1 MKKFLLVLS
10 CFVFAVCA
18 KAAEYEISTALSSP
32 YGMFS
37 TFSVFGDAT
46 VSDLIIGAESK
57 DGVTPTG
64 FILPVYKPIQ
74 ETYLEAGSIS
84 FGGNL
89 NVKKDLFF
97 DAPNQTYGNV
107 KVTSYSSATVQQN
120 TFFDMN
126 FTTIEIP
133 VLYAGTLVTG
143 PLSLP
148 YPATI
153 NNLYTASFSVRN
165 GNSTFTFPQVRGT
178 TFGNDIRM
186 ETLSSQCGTSNQGHY
201 YGAWV
206 TCTGGSCPAD
216 TCEGNDRIAQ
226 FTCTDGEE
234 KSKNCVD
241 VRNVDFTT
249 EDIAM
254 EPYISGVTSYYR
266 KCVYQNSVE
275 PTNRVQC
282 EPEALA
288 SGEADFLNTIVGV
301 IKPCGDDAENSC
313 IKLCRLYEGNGGC
326 EHSARSCYIRNTTLF
341 GSDCGASG
349 WEMGSGL
356 ECKDSYTRALYTIY
370 TCPQGSDYT
379 DRPDRGDS
387 HTLTFS
393 QYRDVACAGKNVEKD
408 ETDTYCGTNFLTVN
422 FIGK

>member
-46 VSDLIIGAESK
+46 VYDLIIGANSV
-57 DGVTPTG
+57 DGSTPAG
-64 FILPVYKPIQ
+64 FASSVYKPIQ

-84 FGGNL
+84 FGGNI
-89 NVKKDLFF
+89 NVKRDLFF

-107 KVTSYSSATVQQN
+107 IVSRYSSATVQQN

-148 YPATI
+148 YAAVI

-165 GNSTFTFPQVRGT
+165 GASAFTFPQVRGT
-178 TFGNDIRM
+178 TFGKRVFAK
-186 ETLSSQCGTSNQGHY
+186 TPSSQCGGSNKGHY

-216 TCEGNDRIAQ
+216 TCEGNDEKEPFICPDKA
-226 FTCTDGEE
+226 E
-234 KSKNCVD
+234 KSKNCID
-241 VRNVDFTT
+241 KREVRYDPSN
-249 EDIAM
+249 IINK
-254 EPYISGVTSYYR
+254 PYISGFTSYYR
-266 KCVYQNSVE
+266 KCVYKNNVE
-275 PTNRVQC
+275 DTGAIQC
-282 EPEALA
+282 VMEDFA
-288 SGEADFLNTIVGV
+288 SGEDAFLNNNLNGV
-301 IKPCGDDAENSC
+301 PQCPNDLEDKGC
-313 IKLCRLYEGNGGC
+313 ISLCSQNGGSC
-326 EHSARSCYIRNTTLF
+326 EHSARSCYMENETLF
-341 GSDCGASG
+341 GSNCEASG

-379 DRPDRGDS
+379 VRPAHD
-387 HTLTFS
+387 TFS
-393 QYRDVACAGKNVEKD
+393 QTRDVACAGQNVD
-408 ETDTYCGTNFLTVN
+408 VDNNSDAYCGINFLTVD
-422 FIGK
+422 F

>member
-46 VSDLIIGAESK
+46 VYDLIIGANSV
-57 DGVTPTG
+57 DGSTPAG
-64 FILPVYKPIQ
+64 FTSSVYKPIQ

-84 FGGNL
+84 FGGNI
-89 NVKKDLFF
+89 NVKRDLFF

-107 KVTSYSSATVQQN
+107 IVSRYSSATVQQN

-143 PLSLP
+143 PLRLP
-148 YPATI
+148 SAAVI
-153 NNLYTASFSVRN
+153 EKLYTASFSVRN
-165 GNSTFTFPQVRGT
+165 GASEFTFPQVRGM
-178 TFGNDIRM
+178 TFGQNVFAAPPSI
-186 ETLSSQCGTSNQGHY
+186 QCGGSNKGHY
-201 YGAWV
+201 YDAWE

-216 TCEGNDRIAQ
+216 TCDGNERDAYSCPNPNDAPR
-226 FTCTDGEE
+226 
-234 KSKNCVD
+234 SKNCVD
-241 VRNVDFTT
+241 KRQVSYNLDNVHNK
-249 EDIAM
+249 
-254 EPYISGVTSYYR
+254 PYISAFTSYYR
-266 KCVYQNSVE
+266 KCVYENNVAD
-275 PTNRVQC
+275 TGAIQC
-282 EPEALA
+282 VMEDFA
-288 SGEADFLNTIVGV
+288 SGEEAFRNYNIDGLKECSATDMEDCISL
-301 IKPCGDDAENSC
+301 CGN
-313 IKLCRLYEGNGGC
+313 NGGC
-326 EHSARSCYIRNTTLF
+326 EVSPRACYDINETTF
-341 GSDCGASG
+341 GSNCEASG

-379 DRPDRGDS
+379 NRPA
-387 HTLTFS
+387 HATFS
-393 QYRDVACAGKNVEKD
+393 QTREVACAGQNVD
-408 ETDTYCGTNFLTVN
+408 VDNNSDAYCGINFLTVD
-422 FIGK
+422 F

>member
-46 VSDLIIGAESK
+46 VYDLIIGANSV
-57 DGVTPTG
+57 DGSTPAG
-64 FILPVYKPIQ
+64 FASSVYKPIQ

-84 FGGNL
+84 FGGNI
-89 NVKKDLFF
+89 NVKRDLFF

-107 KVTSYSSATVQQN
+107 IVSRYSSATVQQN

-143 PLSLP
+143 PLRLP
-148 YPATI
+148 SAAVI
-153 NNLYTASFSVRN
+153 EKLYTASFSVRN
-165 GNSTFTFPQVRGT
+165 GASEFTFPQVRGK
-178 TFGNDIRM
+178 TFGQNVFAAPP
-186 ETLSSQCGTSNQGHY
+186 SSKCGGSNKGHY
-201 YGAWV
+201 YDAWE

-216 TCEGNDRIAQ
+216 TCDGNERDAYICPDDEPR
-226 FTCTDGEE
+226 
-234 KSKNCVD
+234 SKNCVD
-241 VRNVDFTT
+241 KRQVNYNLDNVHNK
-249 EDIAM
+249 
-254 EPYISGVTSYYR
+254 PYISAFTSYYR
-266 KCVYQNSVE
+266 KCVYENNVAD
-275 PTNRVQC
+275 TGAIQC
-282 EPEALA
+282 VMEAFA
-288 SGEADFLNTIVGV
+288 SGEEVFRNNNIDGLKECSATDMEDCISL
-301 IKPCGDDAENSC
+301 CGN
-313 IKLCRLYEGNGGC
+313 NGGC
-326 EHSARSCYIRNTTLF
+326 EVSPRECYHLDETAF
-341 GSDCGASG
+341 GSNCEASG

-379 DRPDRGDS
+379 ARPAHD
-387 HTLTFS
+387 TFS
-393 QYRDVACAGKNVEKD
+393 QTRDVACAGQNVD
-408 ETDTYCGTNFLTVN
+408 VDNNSDAYCGINFLTVD
-422 FIGK
+422 F

>member
-46 VSDLIIGAESK
+46 VYDLIIGANSV
-57 DGVTPTG
+57 DGSTPAG
-64 FILPVYKPIQ
+64 FASSVYKPIQ

-89 NVKKDLFF
+89 TVKRDLFF

-107 KVTSYSSATVQQN
+107 IVSRYSSATVQQN

-148 YPATI
+148 HAAVI

-165 GNSTFTFPQVRGT
+165 GASAFTFPQVRGT
-178 TFGNDIRM
+178 TFGKRVFA
-186 ETLSSQCGTSNQGHY
+186 ETPSSQCGGSNNGHY

-216 TCEGNDRIAQ
+216 TC
-226 FTCTDGEE
+226 DGDEIGAYSCPNGAP

-241 VRNVDFTT
+241 KRQVSYNPSN
-249 EDIAM
+249 IINK
-254 EPYISGVTSYYR
+254 PYISGFTSYYR
-266 KCVYQNSVE
+266 KCVYENNVAD
-275 PTNRVQC
+275 TGAIQC
-282 EPEALA
+282 VMEDFA
-288 SGEADFLNTIVGV
+288 SGEEAFRNNNINGLVQCSLTDM
-301 IKPCGDDAENSC
+301 ESC
-313 IKLCRLYEGNGGC
+313 ISLCSKYSGGC
-326 EHSARSCYIRNTTLF
+326 EVSARECVALNETAF
-341 GSDCGASG
+341 GSNCEASG

-379 DRPDRGDS
+379 VRPAHD
-387 HTLTFS
+387 TFS
-393 QYRDVACAGKNVEKD
+393 QTRDVACAGQNVNVD
-408 ETDTYCGTNFLTVN
+408 NNSDAYCGINFLTVN
-422 FIGK
+422 F